1 MYKQLARKEVFPVV
15 AWLQISELQAVISQL
30 SNVLD
35 RSLFPG
41 GVFRIKTLLQLYDS

>member
-1 MYKQLARKEVFPVV
+1 MYKQLTRKEVFD
-15 AWLQISELQAVISQL
+15 WLQISELQAVISQL

-41 GVFRIKTLLQLYDS
+41 GVFRIKT

>member
-1 MYKQLARKEVFPVV
+1 MYKQLARKEVF

-35 RSLFPG
+35 QSLFPG
-41 GVFRIKTLLQLYDS
+41 GVFRIKT

>member
-15 AWLQISELQAVISQL
+15 AWLHISELQAVISQL

-41 GVFRIKTLLQLYDS
+41 GVFRVKT

>member
-15 AWLQISELQAVISQL
+15 AWLQISELEIVISQL

-41 GVFRIKTLLQLYDS
+41 GVFRIET